1 LIDDLQVIAGISD
14 FSLMDK
20 EWASLIAVLDDLVS
34 RYEQIERQISDPAIA
49 QERTRLVA
57 LSKERGK
64 LRPLVAKY
72 RDYKKIVAGIDEA
85 QQILDDRSADP
96 DLRTMAE
103 EEIEQLS
110 GKRDGLLEDLQN
122 TLVMADELHV
132 DSVIM
137 EIRAGTGGEEAALFA
152 RDLYEMYLRYAA
164 KRRWRVE
171 QLDFS
176 PSEKGGFREVIF
188 SVKGEGVWAELGY
201 EGGGH
206 RVQRVPETEAQ
217 GRIHTSAATVA
228 VLPEPEDVDI
238 EINPADVVEH
248 VSRAGGPGGQNVNK
262 VSSAIRLEH
271 VPTGITVNRR
281 EEASQHKNR
290 AKAWRILRS
299 RVYELYESKRTAE
312 RDSQRRTMIG
322 SGDRSEKIRTY
333 NFPQNRVTDHR
344 IGLSLYNLDRIIN
357 GDMGELIAALREHDR
372 QQRLKNLQ
380 LSPGAAASPS
390 K

>member
-1 LIDDLQVIAGISD
+1 
-14 FSLMDK
+14 MNK
-20 EWASLIAVLDDLVS
+20 EQNNLPAILDEIEA
-34 RYEQIERQISDPAIA
+34 RYEEIDRQISDPAVA
-49 QERTRLVA
+49 RDSTRLVA
-57 LSKERGK
+57 ISKERGK
-64 LRPLVAKY
+64 IHPIVEKY
-72 RDYKKIVAGIDEA
+72 RQYKTAVKGIEDA
-85 QQILDDRSADP
+85 RGMLDDPSADP
-96 DLRTMAE
+96 DLKAMAE
-103 EEIEQLS
+103 EEIEQLTAR
-110 GKRDGLLEDLQN
+110 RDRLLNDLQDM
-122 TLVMADELHV
+122 LIMADDLRI

-152 RDLYEMYLRYAA
+152 RDLYDMYVKYASS
-164 KRRWRVE
+164 RRWKVE

-176 PSEKGGFREVIF
+176 PSDMGGFREIIF
-188 SVKGEGVWAELGY
+188 NIKGEGVWAELGY

-228 VLPEPEDVDI
+228 VLPEPEEVDI
-238 EINPADVVEH
+238 QINPNDVVEH
-248 VSRAGGPGGQNVNK
+248 VSRASGPGGQNVNK

-271 VPTGITVNRR
+271 IPTGITVNMR

-299 RVYELYESKRTAE
+299 RIYELYESKRRAE
-312 RDSQRRTMIG
+312 RDSQRKTMIG

-357 GDMGELIAALREHDR
+357 GDMGELIAGLRDYDR
-372 QQRLKNLQ
+372 QQRLKNLHF
-380 LSPGAAASPS
+380 SSGAGAATS

>member
-1 LIDDLQVIAGISD
+1 
-14 FSLMDK
+14 MDQNSN
-20 EWASLIAVLDDLVS
+20 SLIAILDDLDA
-34 RYEQIERQISDPAIA
+34 RHEEIERQISDPALARETAKLI
-49 QERTRLVA
+49 A

-64 LRPLVAKY
+64 IRPLVVKY
-72 RDYKKIVAGIDEA
+72 RDYKKIAAGIDEA
-85 QQILDDRSADP
+85 HQILEDKSADP
-96 DLRTMAE
+96 DLRAMAQE
-103 EEIEQLS
+103 EVEQLTA
-110 GKRDGLLEDLQN
+110 KRDGLLEDLQN
-122 TLVMADELHV
+122 TLVMADEMHV

-152 RDLYEMYLRYAA
+152 RDLHDMYVRYAA
-164 KRRWRVE
+164 QRRWKVE

-176 PSEKGGFREVIF
+176 PSDMGGFREVIF
-188 SVKGEGVWAELGY
+188 SVKGEGVWSELGY

-228 VLPEPEDVDI
+228 VLPEPQEVDI
-238 EINPADVVEH
+238 EINPADVLEH

-271 VPTGITVNRR
+271 VPTGITVSMR

-290 AKAWRILRS
+290 AKAWRILRG
-299 RVYELYESKRTAE
+299 RVYELYESKRRAE
-312 RDSQRRTMIG
+312 RESQRRTMIG
-322 SGDRSEKIRTY
+322 SGDRSDKIRTY

-344 IGLSLYNLDRIIN
+344 IGLSLYNLDKVIA
-357 GDMGELIAALREHDR
+357 GDLDDSIAALREHDR
-372 QQRLKNLQ
+372 QERIKNLQ
-380 LSPGAAASPS
+380 AAPRAGLAAP